1 MRCRAAKFLSS
12 TCPANT
18 AVSSSSSSANSGT
31 CFNTSGL
38 QAIGHLFHANWI
50 GSQSPKGLDSA
61 QQATAA
67 LIVNLMK
74 GAASKEHSAKLG
86 DDRGDQTQQATADT
100 SLDQLHLQV
109 LSRSMSRQQ
118 RGHSLCPAL
127 ETFLASKRND
137 DPQDVL
143 RCRRHHR
150 SFRITGR
157 TSVRPGGVAEYRQS

>member
-1 MRCRAAKFLSS
+1 MRCRAAKFLSC

-67 LIVNLMK
+67 LIVNMMK
-74 GAASKEHSAKLG
+74 GAASRSIRQSWEMMGAAK
-86 DDRGDQTQQATADT
+86 TQQATADT

-118 RGHSLCPAL
+118 RGH
-127 ETFLASKRND
+127 
-137 DPQDVL
+137 
-143 RCRRHHR
+143 R
-150 SFRITGR
+150 SEEH
-157 TSVRPGGVAEYRQS
+157 TSELQSPDH

>member
-61 QQATAA
+61 QQATAT
-67 LIVNLMK
+67 LIVNLTK

-86 DDRGDQTQQATADT
+86 DDRGDHTQQATADT
-100 SLDQLHLQV
+100 SLDQLRLQV
-109 LSRSMSRQQ
+109 LSRS
-118 RGHSLCPAL
+118 
-127 ETFLASKRND
+127 
-137 DPQDVL
+137 
-143 RCRRHHR
+143 
-150 SFRITGR
+150 I
-157 TSVRPGGVAEYRQS
+157 